1 MCRACEF
8 QANGDPFEDV
18 CARRPMLQAFPGAS
32 QFLGDAVKFVDEA
45 CDIHLPGHQGLVY
58 FQKFPISIHCVLLGV
73 KYGVCD
79 DCRNGLCCKV
89 LPWG

>member
-1 MCRACEF
+1 MCEF

-18 CARRPMLQAFPGAS
+18 CARRPMLQGFPEAS
-32 QFLGDAVKFVDEA
+32 QFLDAAKCVDEA
-45 CDIHLPGHQGLVY
+45 CDIHLPKHHGLVCVE
-58 FQKFPISIHCVLLGV
+58 KFPISLNCVLLGV

-79 DCRNGLCCKV
+79 DCINGLCCKV